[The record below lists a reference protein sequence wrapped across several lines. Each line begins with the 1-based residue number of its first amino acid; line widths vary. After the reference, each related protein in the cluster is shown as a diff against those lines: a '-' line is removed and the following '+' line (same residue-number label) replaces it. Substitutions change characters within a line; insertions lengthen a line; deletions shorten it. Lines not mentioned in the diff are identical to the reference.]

1 MKGTLP
7 QRVRLGVF
15 EGDLRAGELRQD
27 NGAVLVL
34 PDQPLQILRILIEAD
49 GEMVTRDEICQ
60 RLWPDDTVVEFD
72 HSINTAI
79 KKLRRALVDSGDE
92 PHYIGTIAKRG
103 YRLLVPVERIGTEED
118 GPVEPNQTAG
128 PSTRAEALGRDDT
141 RVDKSPSVGQLIA
154 EPRRR
159 SGWKWIT
166 ATAVVVCAAAIGGIL
181 YWRTHRAPKLTGRD
195 TIVLADFE
203 NKTGD
208 PVFDDTLQQALSIQ
222 LEQSPFLN
230 VLSDR
235 KVRATLKLM
244 NRAGEQLSEDVGREI
259 CVRTGS
265 KATLVGSI
273 AASGHEY
280 VIDLRAVS
288 CDLGNSIA
296 EVQERAADKQGV
308 LTAVDK
314 AAKQLR
320 NELGESLGS
329 IDRYAV
335 PLQEASTPSLDAL
348 RAYSMGLKTRMT
360 KGSRA
365 AIPFYQ
371 RAVEIDPNFAI
382 AYNALAVVSRN
393 VNDFQREEE
402 YARKA
407 YQLRDRASERERFA
421 IQANYY
427 ERVTRE
433 MDKAAQ
439 TYELWQSRYPRDF
452 RPAAGLGSVY
462 CYLGNMEKY
471 LEQARA
477 MMRLD
482 PNFYGSY
489 ENLANAYENLNR
501 LDEAEE
507 VLKEA
512 EQHRLGGPALLMDRY
527 ELAFLKGDR
536 AEMTE
541 LAVALKGVPG
551 LEDPLFAMLGD
562 TEAWYGRFK
571 NARELGHQA
580 IEFAE
585 RNNDKET
592 AAFYLAGQAL
602 SRAPAGNRLQTRADA
617 AAALKLSQSLNTKTT
632 SALALAQ
639 AGDMTTAKTLAAE
652 LDKAYPLSTAVQ
664 EYWLPTIEAAIA
676 LQAKDGHRA
685 VHALEK
691 TSAIELGTVGPYL
704 CPAYVRGEAYLMVG
718 DGQAAAREFHKFI
731 EHYGTVSYFTWGALA
746 RLGLARAYALEA
758 QTDPAARDKARTAYQ
773 NFLTLW
779 KDADPDIPI
788 YQQAKAEYAKLQ

>member
-1 MKGTLP
+1 M
-7 QRVRLGVF
+7 
-15 EGDLRAGELRQD
+15 
-27 NGAVLVL
+27 AVLAGVL
-34 PDQPLQILRILIEAD
+34 Y
-49 GEMVTRDEICQ
+49 
-60 RLWPDDTVVEFD
+60 
-72 HSINTAI
+72 
-79 KKLRRALVDSGDE
+79 RRA
-92 PHYIGTIAKRG
+92 H
-103 YRLLVPVERIGTEED
+103 
-118 GPVEPNQTAG
+118 
-128 PSTRAEALGRDDT
+128 
-141 RVDKSPSVGQLIA
+141 RV
-154 EPRRR
+154 
-159 SGWKWIT
+159 
-166 ATAVVVCAAAIGGIL
+166 
-181 YWRTHRAPKLTGRD
+181 PKLTERD
-195 TIVLADFE
+195 TIVLADFD

-235 KVRATLKLM
+235 RVRATLKLM
-244 NRAGEQLSEDVGREI
+244 NRAGEPLSEDVGREI
-259 CVRTGS
+259 CIRTSS

-288 CDLGNSIA
+288 CDLGNRIA
-296 EVQERAADKQGV
+296 EVREQADDKQGV

-320 NELGESLGS
+320 NKLGESLGS
-329 IDRYAV
+329 IDKYAV
-335 PLQEASTPSLDAL
+335 PLQEATTPSLDAL

-371 RAVEIDPNFAI
+371 RAIEIDPNFAI
-382 AYNALAVVSRN
+382 AYNQLAVAYRN
-393 VNDFQREEE
+393 VNDFQRDEE
-402 YARKA
+402 YTRKA

-421 IQANYY
+421 IQASYY
-427 ERVTRE
+427 LVTGE
-433 MDKAAQ
+433 LDKAAQ
-439 TYELWQSRYPRDF
+439 TYELWQSRYPGDY
-452 RPAAGLGSVY
+452 RPAAGLGNVY
-462 CYLGNMEKY
+462 SGLGNMDKY

-477 MMRLD
+477 VVSLE
-482 PNFYGSY
+482 PNSY
-489 ENLANAYENLNR
+489 PAYEILASAYENLNR
-501 LDEAEE
+501 LDEAEA
-507 VLKEA
+507 VLKQA
-512 EQHRLGGPALLMDRY
+512 EQQHLGGPSLLMDRY

-541 LAVALKGVPG
+541 LAAALKGVPG
-551 LEDPLFAMLGD
+551 LEDPVFATLGD

-585 RNNDKET
+585 RNNDNET
-592 AAFYLAGQAL
+592 AAFYLALQAL
-602 SRAPAGNRLQTRADA
+602 SRVPAGNQLEARADA
-617 AAALKLSQSLNTKTT
+617 AAALKLSQGLNVKATA
-632 SALALAQ
+632 ALALAQ
-639 AGDMTTAKTLAAE
+639 AGDVTAAKTAAAE

-676 LQAKDGHRA
+676 LQAKQGQLA

-691 TSAIELGTVGPYL
+691 ARAVELGTVEPVAYL

-731 EHYGTVSYFTWGALA
+731 EHYGTVSFFTWGALA

-758 QTDPAARDKARTAYQ
+758 QTDPAAREKARTAYQ

-788 YQQAKAEYAKLQ
+788 YKQAKAEYAKLQ

>member
-1 MKGTLP
+1 M
-7 QRVRLGVF
+7 
-15 EGDLRAGELRQD
+15 
-27 NGAVLVL
+27 
-34 PDQPLQILRILIEAD
+34 
-49 GEMVTRDEICQ
+49 
-60 RLWPDDTVVEFD
+60 
-72 HSINTAI
+72 
-79 KKLRRALVDSGDE
+79 
-92 PHYIGTIAKRG
+92 
-103 YRLLVPVERIGTEED
+103 
-118 GPVEPNQTAG
+118 
-128 PSTRAEALGRDDT
+128 AEAPARTPPAGNGLAVAGF
-141 RVDKSPSVGQLIA
+141 VC
-154 EPRRR
+154 
-159 SGWKWIT
+159 
-166 ATAVVVCAAAIGGIL
+166 TAVIAGGL
-181 YWRTHRAPKLTGRD
+181 YWRAHRAPKLTERD
-195 TIVLADFE
+195 TIVLADFD

-222 LEQSPFLN
+222 LGQSPFLN

-235 KVRATLKLM
+235 KVRATLKQM
-244 NRAGEQLSEDVGREI
+244 NRAAEPLSEKVGREI
-259 CVRTGS
+259 CIRTNS

-273 AASGHEY
+273 AASGPEY

-296 EVQERAADKQGV
+296 EVRERAADKQGV

-320 NELGESLGS
+320 NKLGESLGS
-329 IDRYAV
+329 IDKYAV
-335 PLQEASTPSLDAL
+335 PLQEATTPSLDAL

-382 AYNALAVVSRN
+382 AYNQLAIVYKN
-393 VNDFQREEE
+393 INDFDRMEEC
-402 YARKA
+402 ARKA
-407 YQLRDRASERERFA
+407 YQLRDRTSERERLA
-421 IQANYY
+421 IQASYY
-427 ERVTRE
+427 KGVTGE
-433 MDKAAQ
+433 LDKAAQ
-439 TYELWQSRYPRDF
+439 TYELWLARYPGD
-452 RPAAGLGSVY
+452 PTPVGGLANVY
-462 CYLGNMEKY
+462 SALGDMEKY

-477 MMRLD
+477 LMRLD
-482 PNFYGSY
+482 PNTYAVY
-489 ENLANAYENLNR
+489 EILATAYENLNR
-501 LDEAEE
+501 LDEAEG
-507 VLKEA
+507 VLKQA
-512 EQHRLGGPALLMDRY
+512 EQQHLGGPALLMDRY

-541 LAVALKGVPG
+541 LAAALKKVPG
-551 LEDPLFAMLGD
+551 LEDPLFATLGD

-592 AAFYLAGQAL
+592 AAFYLAMQAL
-602 SRAPAGNRLQTRADA
+602 SRAPAGNSLEARADA
-617 AAALKLSQSLNTKTT
+617 AAALKLSQGLNTKAT

-639 AGDMTTAKTLAAE
+639 AGDVTTAKTLAAE

-676 LQAKDGHRA
+676 LQAKEGQRA

-731 EHYGTVSYFTWGALA
+731 DHYGSVGSFTWGALA